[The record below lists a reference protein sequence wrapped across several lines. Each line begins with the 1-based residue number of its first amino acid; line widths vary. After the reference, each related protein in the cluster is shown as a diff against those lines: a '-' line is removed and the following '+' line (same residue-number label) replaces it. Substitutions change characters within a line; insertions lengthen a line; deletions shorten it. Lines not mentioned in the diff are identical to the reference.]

1 MLLVQGYLFPI
12 FHQRRM
18 NMEKQMALFQME
30 DKDES
35 NIWTQL
41 PEKSQR
47 KIEKLFSRLLIKH
60 LTSSSEEVKN
70 HEK

>member
-1 MLLVQGYLFPI
+1 
-12 FHQRRM
+12 
-18 NMEKQMALFQME
+18 MEKQMALFQME